1 MNTNLAVAPGSAASS
16 IPSGAVR
23 KWAARVMAA
32 LAMLFLGFDTTLKV
46 FLIGPAVE
54 GSAKLGFSTESV
66 MLWLPLFLR
75 DKRVRALI
83 MSN

>member
-1 MNTNLAVAPGSAASS
+1 
-16 IPSGAVR
+16 
-23 KWAARVMAA
+23 MAA